1 MTTSLGATATPFTA
15 IIVSPATS
23 ADARATSVLA
33 QGDRDQHKHI
43 PRLWRKDIFR
53 FAGIEP
59 AVDRCL
65 GWATSETPNWQ

>member
-43 PRLWRKDIFR
+43 PGYGAKTSFALPELSRL
-53 FAGIEP
+53 
-59 AVDRCL
+59 
-65 GWATSETPNWQ
+65 